1 MGESKAEQ
9 AGEKPKPP
17 FGSAQW
23 YSNFFKLC
31 ERIKI
36 DRVDAQ
42 FLKTHEIVSK
52 GNEYKVVSGLR
63 FLGLIKE
70 DGSATEKMKS
80 LGVVGEGFQ
89 KNLQEIVREAYS
101 ILFDAFKN
109 DLEKAKPQ
117 DVINSLRGEPYEM
130 APSTA
135 ETGAKVFVFLAQKA
149 GIPLSQEIV
158 SELEVSQERKKV
170 THPEGKAKRRKQEP
184 EEDDEGLQKQ
194 LPQEAIARLI
204 LKGSGHV
211 DIKDKDDFE
220 IAKAYWKVLSKKLGI
235 TEEQS

>member
-1 MGESKAEQ
+1 LGESKAEQ
-9 AGEKPKPP
+9 AGEKLKPP
-17 FGSAQW
+17 FGAVQW
-23 YSNFFKLC
+23 YSDFFKLC

-36 DRVDAQ
+36 DRVDVQ
-42 FLKTHEIVSK
+42 FLRTHEIASK
-52 GNEYKVVSGLR
+52 GNENKVVNGLK
-63 FLGLIKE
+63 FLCLIKE

-89 KNLQEIVREAYS
+89 KSLQAIVREAYS
-101 ILFDAFKN
+101 VLFNAFKN

-117 DVINSLRGEPYEM
+117 DVINSLRGKPYEM

-135 ETGAKVFVFLAQKA
+135 KLGAQVFVFLAQKA
-149 GIPLSQEIV
+149 EIPLSQEIV
-158 SELEVSQERKKV
+158 DELEVSQERKKV
-170 THPEGKAKRRKQEP
+170 THFERKPRPHKED
-184 EEDDEGLQKQ
+184 EEESPQKQ

-204 LKGSGHV
+204 LRGTGHV

-235 TEEQS
+235 AEGDKC